1 MISTQ
6 VFYEG
11 NVQGVGFRYS
21 VKQVAKG
28 FDVIGWVRNLPD
40 GRVELQAAAT
50 TPAELAAFLEGVRNS
65 HLRAHIRNET
75 EAPLATPPA
84 TRGFEI
90 RHD

>member
-21 VKQVAKG
+21 VKQIAKG

-40 GRVELQAAAT
+40 GRVELQASAE
-50 TPAELAAFLEGVRNS
+50 PSELAAFLDGIRNS
-65 HLRAHIRNET
+65 HLRAHIKNES
-75 EAPLATPPA
+75 ATPAASPPA
-84 TRGFEI
+84 SRGFEI